1 LKYVSY
7 AFLLTVL
14 LILVSNEI
22 LKVVRTEFIAEKLY
36 FFLWNNWKLCKKER
50 IRENLLFSFVNSRNT
65 YHFKN
70 QIGPPSRIKTCN
82 CSSRQS
88 SCSHKKSH
96 QKCISQPFYSWK
108 TIFCNLHIQL
118 CSRSLL
124 IRLYISIDQHI
135 YYN

>member
-1 LKYVSY
+1 MLSKRLVQYVFFVFFVWKEQVELIAPKICLKYVSY

-22 LKVVRTEFIAEKLY
+22 LNVVRTEFIAEKLY
-36 FFLWNNWKLCKKER
+36 FFLWNNWKLCKEER

-82 CSSRQS
+82 CSSRQR

-96 QKCISQPFYSWK
+96 QKCISQPFYS
-108 TIFCNLHIQL
+108 
-118 CSRSLL
+118 
-124 IRLYISIDQHI
+124 
-135 YYN
+135 